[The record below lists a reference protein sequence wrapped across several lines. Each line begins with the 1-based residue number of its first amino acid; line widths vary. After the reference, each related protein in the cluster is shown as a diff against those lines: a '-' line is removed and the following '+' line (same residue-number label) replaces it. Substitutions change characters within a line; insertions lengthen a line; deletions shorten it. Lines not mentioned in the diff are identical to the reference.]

1 MEATVQV
8 SKRGVLTLPNT
19 IRKKYD
25 IREGETFR
33 IVDVDGVLILTP
45 LAPMVAQLAR
55 EIERARIV
63 PDPAVEELQ
72 PYTGCAHPEDLS
84 ILVAAAQA
92 QTVGT
97 VATGAVGQELEL
109 SRAAAA
115 RPSAGSFID

>member
-63 PDPAVEELQ
+63 PDPAVEDLQ

-84 ILVAAAQA
+84 ILP
-92 QTVGT
+92 
-97 VATGAVGQELEL
+97 
-109 SRAAAA
+109 A
-115 RPSAGSFID
+115 RRC

>member
-8 SKRGVLTLPNT
+8 RKRGVLTLPNT

-55 EIERARIV
+55 EIERARIE
-63 PDPAVEELQ
+63 AGLTTEELLAGLREQ
-72 PYTGCAHPEDLS
+72 RERYYAEHYG
-84 ILVAAAQA
+84 
-92 QTVGT
+92 
-97 VATGAVGQELEL
+97 GA
-109 SRAAAA
+109 
-115 RPSAGSFID
+115 